1 MKNYLKLL
9 NFEVNR
15 FFKLYLTLIGLII
28 SSQFIGAIV
37 VSKAY
42 MNDADQ
48 VMYKNQLSMGQYI
61 KGYGVF
67 PFHRFIESGWFLMP
81 IFFSIAILMIYV
93 FFIWYRDW
101 FGKNTFIYRLLM
113 LPTERITIY
122 FAKLTT
128 IMVFVLGLVTLQ
140 ILLIPI
146 EMQIVNSMIP
156 TDLQSHFSFYDNF
169 GNYSLEM
176 WGWLYPNTF
185 TEFILIYG
193 VGLIFVAVL
202 FTAILIERSYGLK
215 GIFFAIVYGML
226 SFGVFFAPIFLNE
239 FSSGYFYSLEVFLMV
254 LVMSIIVLGSAI
266 WIANHLLKYKIRV

>member
-1 MKNYLKLL
+1 M
-9 NFEVNR
+9 
-15 FFKLYLTLIGLII
+15 II
-28 SSQFIGAIV
+28 VSQFIGAIV
-37 VSKAY
+37 VSKEY
-42 MNDADQ
+42 MNDADHAI
-48 VMYKNQLSMGQYI
+48 YKNQLSMSKYI
-61 KGYGVF
+61 KENGVF
-67 PFHRFIESGWFLMP
+67 SLHRFIESEWFLLP
-81 IFFSIAILMIYV
+81 IFFSIAMLMIYV

-128 IMVFVLGLVTLQ
+128 IMLLVLGLVTLQ

-146 EMQIVNSMIP
+146 EIQIVNSIIP
-156 TDLQSHFSFYDNF
+156 TDFQSNFSYYHFSSF
-169 GNYSLEM
+169 EI
-176 WGWLYPNTF
+176 WGWMYPNNF

-215 GIFFAIVYGML
+215 GILFAIVYGML
-226 SFGVFFAPIFLNE
+226 SFGIFIVPILLNE
-239 FSSGYFYSLEVFLMV
+239 FSNGYFYSLEVFLMV
-254 LVMSIIVLGSAI
+254 IVVSIIVLGSAI

>member
-28 SSQFIGAIV
+28 VSQFIGAIV
-37 VSKAY
+37 VSKGY
-42 MNDADQ
+42 MNGVDQ
-48 VMYKNQLSMGQYI
+48 VMYKNQLSMSQYTQE
-61 KGYGVF
+61 YGLFSFNQFVGS
-67 PFHRFIESGWFLMP
+67 EWFLLP

-122 FAKLTT
+122 FSKLTT
-128 IMVFVLGLVTLQ
+128 IMLLVLGLVALQ
-140 ILLIPI
+140 IVLISI
-146 EMQIVNSMIP
+146 EMQIVNSIIP
-156 TDLQSHFSFYDNF
+156 TDLQSHFSFNDD
-169 GNYSLEM
+169 YSLER
-176 WGWLYPNTF
+176 LYPNTL

-215 GIFFAIVYGML
+215 GIFIAIVYGML
-226 SFGVFFAPIFLNE
+226 SFGVFIAPLLLNRLLN
-239 FSSGYFYSLEVFLMV
+239 GYFYSLEVFLME
-254 LVMSIIVLGSAI
+254 LVMSVIVLVSAI

>member
-28 SSQFIGAIV
+28 VSQFIGAVV
-37 VSKAY
+37 VSKGY
-42 MNDADQ
+42 MNDVDQ
-48 VMYKNQLSMGQYI
+48 VIYKNQLSMSQYTED
-61 KGYGVF
+61 YGLFSFDQFVGS
-67 PFHRFIESGWFLMP
+67 EWFLLP
-81 IFFSIAILMIYV
+81 IFFSIAVLMIYV

-122 FAKLTT
+122 FSKLTT
-128 IMVFVLGLVTLQ
+128 IMLLVLGLVALQ
-140 ILLIPI
+140 MVLISI
-146 EMQIVNSMIP
+146 EMQIVNSIIP
-156 TDLQSHFSFYDNF
+156 TDLQSHFSIYDF
-169 GNYSLEM
+169 DSLEM
-176 WGWLYPNTF
+176 LDWLYPNTL
-185 TEFILIYG
+185 TEFFLIYG

-215 GIFFAIVYGML
+215 GIFIAIVYGML
-226 SFGVFFAPIFLNE
+226 SFGVFIAPLLVNRLLN
-239 FSSGYFYSLEVFLMV
+239 GYFYSLEVFLME
-254 LVMSIIVLGSAI
+254 LVISIIVLVSAI

>member
-28 SSQFIGAIV
+28 VSQVIGAIV
-37 VSKAY
+37 VSKGY
-42 MNDADQ
+42 MNGVDQ
-48 VMYKNQLSMGQYI
+48 VMYKKQLSMSQYI
-61 KGYGVF
+61 KDYGLFSFDHFV
-67 PFHRFIESGWFLMP
+67 ISEWFLLP
-81 IFFSIAILMIYV
+81 IFFSIAMLMIYV

-122 FAKLTT
+122 FSKLTT
-128 IMVFVLGLVTLQ
+128 IMLLVLGLVALQ
-140 ILLIPI
+140 MVLISI
-146 EMQIVNSMIP
+146 EMQIVNSIIP
-156 TDLQSHFSFYDNF
+156 TDLQSHFSIYDF
-169 GNYSLEM
+169 DSLEVLD
-176 WGWLYPNTF
+176 WVYPNTL
-185 TEFILIYG
+185 TEFFLIYG

-215 GIFFAIVYGML
+215 GIFIAIVYGML
-226 SFGVFFAPIFLNE
+226 SFGVFIAPLLLNA
-239 FSSGYFYSLEVFLMV
+239 FSSGYFYSLEVFLME

>member
-28 SSQFIGAIV
+28 GTQFIGAIV
-37 VSKAY
+37 VSKGY
-42 MNDADQ
+42 MNRTDQ
-48 VMYKNQLSMGQYI
+48 VMYKNQLSMSQYLEQ
-61 KGYGVF
+61 YGIF
-67 PFHRFIESGWFLMP
+67 SFQHFIESEWFLIP
-81 IFFSIAILMIYV
+81 IFFSIAMLMIYV

-128 IMVFVLGLVTLQ
+128 IMLLVLGLVTMQ

-146 EMQIVNSMIP
+146 EIQIVKSIIP
-156 TDLQSHFSFYDNF
+156 TDFQSNF
-169 GNYSLEM
+169 DINSLER
-176 WGWLYPNTF
+176 WDWLYPNTF
-185 TEFILIYG
+185 TEFILYYG
-193 VGLIFVAVL
+193 VGLIFVAVV

-215 GIFFAIVYGML
+215 GIFFAIVYGLL
-226 SFGVFFAPIFLNE
+226 SFGVFIAPILLNG
-239 FSSGYFYSLEVFLMV
+239 FSSGYFYSLEVFLME
-254 LVMSIIVLGSAI
+254 LVMSIIILGSAI

>member
-1 MKNYLKLL
+1 MKNFFKLL
-9 NFEVNR
+9 NFEINR

-28 SSQFIGAIV
+28 VSQFIGAIV
-37 VSKAY
+37 VSKVY
-42 MNDADQ
+42 MNTTDQ
-48 VMYKNQLSMGQYI
+48 VMYKNQLSMSQYI
-61 KGYGVF
+61 EEYGVF
-67 PFHRFIESGWFLMP
+67 SFNRFIESEWFLIP
-81 IFFSIAILMIYV
+81 IFFSIAMLMIYV

-128 IMVFVLGLVTLQ
+128 IMLLVLGLVTLQ

-146 EMQIVNSMIP
+146 EIQIVNSIIT
-156 TDLQSHFSFYDNF
+156 TDLQSYFSFYDI
-169 GNYSLEM
+169 YSLEM
-176 WGWLYPNTF
+176 WGWMYPNTF
-185 TEFILIYG
+185 TEFILIYA

-215 GIFFAIVYGML
+215 GILFAIVYGML
-226 SFGVFFAPIFLNE
+226 SFGVFFAPILLNE
-239 FSSGYFYSLEVFLMV
+239 FSNGYFYSFEVLLMV
-254 LVMSIIVLGSAI
+254 LVVSIIVLGSAI

>member
-28 SSQFIGAIV
+28 VSQFIGAIV
-37 VSKAY
+37 VSKGY
-42 MNDADQ
+42 MNGADQ
-48 VMYKNQLSMGQYI
+48 VMYKNQLSMSQYI
-61 KGYGVF
+61 KDYGLF
-67 PFHRFIESGWFLMP
+67 SFHQFIGSEWFLLP
-81 IFFSIAILMIYV
+81 IFFSIAMLMIYV

-122 FAKLTT
+122 FSKLTT
-128 IMVFVLGLVTLQ
+128 IMLLVLGLVALQ
-140 ILLIPI
+140 IVLISI
-146 EMQIVNSMIP
+146 EIQIVNSIIP
-156 TDLQSHFSFYDNF
+156 TDLQSHFSLNDV
-169 GNYSLEM
+169 YSLER
-176 WGWLYPNTF
+176 LYPNTL

-193 VGLIFVAVL
+193 VVGLIFVAVV

-215 GIFFAIVYGML
+215 GIFIAIVYGLL
-226 SFGVFFAPIFLNE
+226 SFGVFIAPLLLNA
-239 FSSGYFYSLEVFLMV
+239 FSSGYFYSLEVFLME

>member
-28 SSQFIGAIV
+28 VSQSIGAVV
-37 VSKAY
+37 VSKGY
-42 MNDADQ
+42 MNDVDQ
-48 VMYKNQLSMGQYI
+48 VMYKKQLSMSQYTED
-61 KGYGVF
+61 YGLFSFDQFVGS
-67 PFHRFIESGWFLMP
+67 EWFLLP
-81 IFFSIAILMIYV
+81 IFFSIAVLMIYV

-122 FAKLTT
+122 FSKLTT
-128 IMVFVLGLVTLQ
+128 IMLLVLGLVALQ
-140 ILLIPI
+140 IVLISI
-146 EMQIVNSMIP
+146 EIQIVNSIIP
-156 TDLQSHFSFYDNF
+156 TDLQSHFLFYDF
-169 GNYSLEM
+169 YSLRM

-215 GIFFAIVYGML
+215 GIFIAIVYGML
-226 SFGVFFAPIFLNE
+226 SFGVFIAPLLVNRLLN
-239 FSSGYFYSLEVFLMV
+239 GYFYTLEVFLME
-254 LVMSIIVLGSAI
+254 LVISIIVLVCAI
-266 WIANHLLKYKIRV
+266 WIANYLLKYKIRV

>member
-28 SSQFIGAIV
+28 VSQFIGAIV
-37 VSKAY
+37 VSKGY
-42 MNDADQ
+42 MNGVDQ
-48 VMYKNQLSMGQYI
+48 VMYKNQLSMSQYI
-61 KGYGVF
+61 KNYGSFSFEQFVGS
-67 PFHRFIESGWFLMP
+67 EWFMLP
-81 IFFSIAILMIYV
+81 IFFSIAMLMIYV

-122 FAKLTT
+122 FSKLTT
-128 IMVFVLGLVTLQ
+128 IIFFVLGLVALQ
-140 ILLIPI
+140 IVFISI
-146 EMQIVNSMIP
+146 EIQIVNSIIP
-156 TDLQSHFSFYDNF
+156 TDLQSHFSIYDI
-169 GNYSLEM
+169 YSLEM
-176 WGWLYPNTF
+176 LDRVYPNTL
-185 TEFILIYG
+185 TEFFLIYG

-215 GIFFAIVYGML
+215 GIFLAIVYGML
-226 SFGVFFAPIFLNE
+226 SFGVFIAPLLVNRLLN
-239 FSSGYFYSLEVFLMV
+239 GYFYTLEVFLME
-254 LVMSIIVLGSAI
+254 LVISIIVLVSAI

>member
-28 SSQFIGAIV
+28 VSQFIGAVV
-37 VSKAY
+37 VSKGY
-42 MNDADQ
+42 MNDVDQ
-48 VMYKNQLSMGQYI
+48 VIYKNQLSMSQYTED
-61 KGYGVF
+61 YGLFSFDQFVGS
-67 PFHRFIESGWFLMP
+67 EWFLLP
-81 IFFSIAILMIYV
+81 IFFSIAVLMIYV

-122 FAKLTT
+122 FSKLTT
-128 IMVFVLGLVTLQ
+128 IMLFVLGLVALQ
-140 ILLIPI
+140 MVLISI
-146 EMQIVNSMIP
+146 EMQIVNSIIP
-156 TDLQSHFSFYDNF
+156 TDLQSHFSIYDF
-169 GNYSLEM
+169 DSLEM
-176 WGWLYPNTF
+176 LDWLYPNTL
-185 TEFILIYG
+185 TEFFLIYG

-215 GIFFAIVYGML
+215 GIFIAIVYGML
-226 SFGVFFAPIFLNE
+226 SFGVFIAPLLVNRLIN
-239 FSSGYFYSLEVFLMV
+239 GYFYSLEVFLME
-254 LVMSIIVLGSAI
+254 LVISIIVLVSAI

>member
-1 MKNYLKLL
+1 MKSFLKLL

-28 SSQFIGAIV
+28 VSQFIGAIV
-37 VSKAY
+37 VSKGY
-42 MNDADQ
+42 MNSADQ
-48 VMYKNQLSMGQYI
+48 VMYKNQLSMSQYM
-61 KGYGVF
+61 KEYGISY
-67 PFHRFIESGWFLMP
+67 FHRFIESGWFLMP
-81 IFFSIAILMIYV
+81 IFFSIAMLMIYV

-122 FAKLTT
+122 FSKLTT
-128 IMVFVLGLVTLQ
+128 IMLLVLGLVTLQ

-146 EMQIVNSMIP
+146 EIQILNSIIP
-156 TDLQSHFSFYDNF
+156 TDLQSHFSFYDI
-169 GNYSLEM
+169 YSLRM
-176 WGWLYPNTF
+176 WGRLYPKTL

-215 GIFFAIVYGML
+215 GIFLAIVYGMF
-226 SFGVFFAPIFLNE
+226 SFGVFIAPLVLNG
-239 FSSGYFYSLEVFLMV
+239 FSNGYFYSLEVFLME
-254 LVMSIIVLGSAI
+254 LVMSIIVLVSAI

>member
-1 MKNYLKLL
+1 MKNFFKLL

-28 SSQFIGAIV
+28 VSQFIGAIV
-37 VSKAY
+37 VSKEY

-48 VMYKNQLSMGQYI
+48 VMYKNQLSMSQYF
-61 KGYGVF
+61 KEYEF
-67 PFHRFIESGWFLMP
+67 SPFYRFIESGWFLMP
-81 IFFSIAILMIYV
+81 IFFSIAMLMIYV

-122 FAKLTT
+122 LAKLTT
-128 IMVFVLGLVTLQ
+128 IMLLVLGLVTLQ
-140 ILLIPI
+140 ILLVPI
-146 EMQIVNSMIP
+146 EIQIFNSIIP
-156 TDLQSHFSFYDNF
+156 TDLQANFSFYDI
-169 GNYSLEM
+169 YSLKM
-176 WGWLYPNTF
+176 WRWLYPKTF

-226 SFGVFFAPIFLNE
+226 SFGVLFVPILVNE
-239 FSSGYFYSLEVFLMV
+239 FDSGYFYALEVFLME
-254 LVMSIIVLGSAI
+254 LVMSIIVLSSAI

>member
-1 MKNYLKLL
+1 MKRFLKLL

-28 SSQFIGAIV
+28 VSQFIGAIV
-37 VSKAY
+37 VSKGY
-42 MNDADQ
+42 MNSADQ
-48 VMYKNQLSMGQYI
+48 VMYKNQLSMSQYI
-61 KGYGVF
+61 KEYGLF
-67 PFHRFIESGWFLMP
+67 SFDRFVWSEWFLLP
-81 IFFSIAILMIYV
+81 IFFSIAMLMIYV

-122 FAKLTT
+122 FSKLTT
-128 IMVFVLGLVTLQ
+128 IMLLVLGLVTLQ

-146 EMQIVNSMIP
+146 EKQIVNSIIP
-156 TDLQSHFSFYDNF
+156 TDLQSQFSFYDN
-169 GNYSLEM
+169 YSFEM
-176 WGWLYPNTF
+176 WYWLYPNTL

-215 GIFFAIVYGML
+215 GIFFAIIYGVF
-226 SFGVFFAPIFLNE
+226 SFGVFIAPLLLNG
-239 FSSGYFYSLEVFLMV
+239 FSSGYFYSLEVFLME
-254 LVMSIIVLGSAI
+254 LVISIIVLVSAI

>member
-28 SSQFIGAIV
+28 VSQFIGAIV
-37 VSKAY
+37 ESKVY
-42 MNDADQ
+42 MDRTDQ
-48 VMYKNQLSMGQYI
+48 EMYKNQLSMSQYI
-61 KGYGVF
+61 ERHGVF
-67 PFHRFIESGWFLMP
+67 SFNYVFESEWFLLP
-81 IFFSIAILMIYV
+81 IFFSIAMLMIYV

-128 IMVFVLGLVTLQ
+128 IMFLVLGLVTLQ

-146 EMQIVNSMIP
+146 EIQIVNSIIP
-156 TDLQSHFSFYDNF
+156 TDFQSNFSFYHF
-169 GNYSLEM
+169 SSFEI
-176 WGWLYPNTF
+176 WGWMYPNTF

-215 GIFFAIVYGML
+215 GILFAIVYGMV
-226 SFGVFFAPIFLNE
+226 SFGVFFAPILLNE
-239 FSSGYFYSLEVFLMV
+239 FSSGYFYSLEIFLML
-254 LVMSIIVLGSAI
+254 LVMSFIVLGSAI

>member
-28 SSQFIGAIV
+28 VSQFIGAIV
-37 VSKAY
+37 VSKGY
-42 MNDADQ
+42 MNVTDQ
-48 VMYKNQLSMGQYI
+48 VINKNQLSVSQYI
-61 KGYGVF
+61 KEYGLFSFEQFVGS
-67 PFHRFIESGWFLMP
+67 EWFVLP
-81 IFFSIAILMIYV
+81 ILFSIAMLMIYV

-128 IMVFVLGLVTLQ
+128 IMLLVLGLVTLQ

-146 EMQIVNSMIP
+146 EIKIVTSIIP
-156 TDLQSHFSFYDNF
+156 TDFRSDFSSSHFD
-169 GNYSLEM
+169 SLEM
-176 WGWLYPNTF
+176 LVWLYPNAF
-185 TEFILIYG
+185 IEFILIYG
-193 VGLIFVAVL
+193 VGLILVAVL

-226 SFGVFFAPIFLNE
+226 SFGVFIAPILLNV
-239 FSSGYFYSLEVFLMV
+239 FSNDYFYALEIFLML